1 MFGFITSSSR
11 ALVPAFLVCLGLFG
25 LMGCGRQGFQ
35 RAAVADEK
43 AAQGPSNRLA
53 KETSPYLLLHARNPV
68 DWYPWGPEAFE
79 KAKREKKLIFL
90 SVGYSSCYW
99 CHVMERL
106 VFTNPEIAK
115 YMNEHF
121 VNIKVDREERPD
133 VDEIYMTALQIYFQ
147 AIGSSQTGGWP
158 LSIFLTPN
166 LKPLGGGT
174 YFPPEDS
181 AGRDGFPSIL
191 KRIQGLWAEDADKL
205 QKTGDALAGAVK
217 DAARVRP
224 LLNPVKLEQSLVQKS
239 VDELKATNDAEYGG
253 FDYNPLQPNRPKF
266 PVPVKLSLLQ
276 SFVDSHPND
285 GAAEMLYKTLD
296 KLAAGGI
303 HDQLGG
309 GFHRYS
315 TDRQWRVPHFEKML
329 YDNAQLADV
338 YVAAFK
344 ATHNQQYRTVAEDI
358 FSFVLRDLCDSHGGF
373 FSALDAETNGVEGQY
388 YVWTRDEVKQALTP
402 DEVRLCAQ
410 YFGMDREPNFE
421 KAYVL
426 EVIRP
431 VAKLAEEF
439 QLKPGVIDERLETI
453 RSKLLA
459 VRGKR
464 QPVLR
469 DDKVLTSWNGLMIR
483 ALAHAARDL
492 NRPEYLRAAE
502 KAATFILSKM
512 RDDKGRLLRTY
523 RAQVAKVPAYLDDY
537 AFLIEG
543 LLALHETSQDE
554 KWLNAAVRLADQQ
567 RELFWDNQQ
576 QGFYFVATDHEE
588 LLARTKTM
596 HDSVLPSGNSVA
608 ARNLI
613 RLAAL
618 TSKPAYLKDAEQT
631 LLACAPILK
640 ESPRGAVNLALAIS
654 EFLAVKPQSGA
665 ALDESELNEPNAKTS
680 NADVGVD
687 EQTGDLADSG
697 PTESGTDTRTR
708 NRPGNRLI
716 DTDIGSATGARNRTE
731 IALVSDDAPAEPPA
745 APKKKK
751 EPEQVIGRAFLSV
764 DRLPAGDACE
774 FVVVLKIEEGWHI
787 NPNPAGDEFAIPT
800 ELTLKSKF
808 KVKADEITYPEPEE
822 HAVAGLQK
830 KLQFYSKQ
838 IEIRGVLEVP
848 KSAAEQDE
856 VLEFLV
862 KYQACNDKKCL
873 RPMTLSIKVPVPV
886 AGVGE
891 QVKSAN
897 KKWFVADEK

>member
-1 MFGFITSSSR
+1 MLGLMSSSWR
-11 ALVPAFLVCLGLFG
+11 AWMSAVLLFLGLFVFT
-25 LMGCGRQGFQ
+25 GCGRQGFQ
-35 RAAVADEK
+35 RAAVAEEK
-43 AAQGPSNRLA
+43 VGQGFTNRLA
-53 KETSPYLLLHARNPV
+53 KETSPYLLLHAHNPV

-90 SVGYSSCYW
+90 SIGYSSCYW

-115 YMNEHF
+115 YMNAHF

-133 VDEIYMTALQIYFQ
+133 VDEIYMVALQIYFQ

-181 AGRDGFPSIL
+181 EGRDGFRSIL
-191 KRIQGLWAEDADKL
+191 KRIQELWVADAEKL

-217 DAARVRP
+217 DASRVRP
-224 LLNPVKLEQSLVQKS
+224 NLVPVKLEASLVQRA
-239 VDELKATNDAEYGG
+239 VDELKATYDADNGG
-253 FDYNPLQPNRPKF
+253 FDFNPLQPTRPKF
-266 PVPVKLSLLQ
+266 PVPVKLNLLQ
-276 SFVDSHPND
+276 SYLESHPKD
-285 GAAEMLYKTLD
+285 TAAEMLYQTLD

-315 TDRQWRVPHFEKML
+315 TDRFWRVPHFEKML

-338 YVAAFK
+338 YVAAYK
-344 ATHNQQYRTVAEDI
+344 ATNNQKYRTVAEDI
-358 FSFVLRDLCDSHGGF
+358 ITFVLRDLCDSHGGF

-388 YVWTRDEVKQALTP
+388 YVWTRDEVKQVLTP

-410 YFGMDREPNFE
+410 CFGMDREPNFE

-431 VAKLAEEF
+431 AAKLAEDF
-439 QLKPGVIDERLETI
+439 QLKPGVVDERLQAI
-453 RSKLLA
+453 KAKLLA
-459 VRGKR
+459 ARGKR
-464 QPVLR
+464 QPLLR

-543 LLALHETSQDE
+543 LLALHEASQDE

-567 RELFWDNQQ
+567 RELFWDQQQ
-576 QGFYFVATDHEE
+576 QGFYFMATDHEE

-613 RLAAL
+613 RLAEL
-618 TSKPAYLKDAEQT
+618 TKKPAYLRDAEET

-640 ESPRGAVNLALAIS
+640 ESPRGAVNLAVAIT
-654 EFLAVKPQSGA
+654 EFLAVKPKAGA
-665 ALDESELNEPNAKTS
+665 ARGRPNQDQIADAGTPDVDSELE
-680 NADVGVD
+680 VD
-687 EQTGDLADSG
+687 PDRALEL
-697 PTESGTDTRTR
+697 
-708 NRPGNRLI
+708 
-716 DTDIGSATGARNRTE
+716 DTDVNGPFGSKVQLVGNQTTE
-731 IALVSDDAPAEPPA
+731 EKGA

-751 EPEQVIGRAFLSV
+751 EPEQVTGVAFLSV

-774 FVVVLKIEEGWHI
+774 FVVVLKIDDGWHI

-800 ELTLKSKF
+800 ELTMKSKF
-808 KVKADEITYPEPEE
+808 KVKAEEISYPEPEE
-822 HAVAGLQK
+822 HDVPGLKK
-830 KLQFYSKQ
+830 KLQYYSKQ
-838 IEIRGVLEVP
+838 VEIRGVLDVP
-848 KSAAEQDE
+848 KSASGQEE

-862 KYQACNDKKCL
+862 KYQACNEKKCL
-873 RPMTLSIKVPVPV
+873 RPMTLSIKVPVKV
-886 AGVGE
+886 AAAGE
-891 QVKSAN
+891 SVKSAN
-897 KKWFVADEK
+897 KKWFAPPAAE